1 MVVLRGSQKISAAVT
16 VLERD
21 DDPNRFM
28 ELVNENANLVGR
40 LGILAI
46 DLNQQLLKMVPAE
59 RKPARIVVGARVA
72 GLPGSEAELTVG
84 DLIISLNGKA
94 IPNVATLRADLGKL
108 PSGSPVVFQIQ
119 RGDQLRFIVLDLP

>member
-1 MVVLRGSQKISAAVT
+1 
-16 VLERD
+16 
-21 DDPNRFM
+21 M